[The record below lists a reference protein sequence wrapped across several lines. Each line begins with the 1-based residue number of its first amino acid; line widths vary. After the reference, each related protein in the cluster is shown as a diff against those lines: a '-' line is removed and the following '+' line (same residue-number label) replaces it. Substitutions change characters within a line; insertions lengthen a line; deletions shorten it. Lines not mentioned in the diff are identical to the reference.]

1 MLNNRQRGF
10 RKMIKSTENKEEQ
23 HHDIYSY
30 RDKRFTNEKPRKRK
44 KQILQIGGALGMI
57 LLLWNVFA
65 FSSYFAPNGAAGL
78 LSKEELE
85 VHQYIEKSS
94 QVEMELSSSISL
106 LVSLYNDNLLNLEQ
120 IEEVRLQLLEL
131 QQKMETTDERFIAMH
146 AYTDEQFN
154 LAYQITNV
162 LKLGSSEATDRE
174 LAYIIEQQNKL
185 LERRDEVLLK
195 LLANEGIAFEQ
206 LEDGSISYEY
216 GL

>member
-10 RKMIKSTENKEEQ
+10 RKMVKSTKNQEEQ

-154 LAYQITNV
+154 LAYQIANV
-162 LKLGSSEATDRE
+162 LKLGSAEATDRE

-195 LLANEGIAFEQ
+195 LLTNEGIAFEQ

>member
-1 MLNNRQRGF
+1 MLNNQQREF
-10 RKMIKSTENKEEQ
+10 RKKIKSAENKKEQ

-30 RDKRFTNEKPRKRK
+30 RDQRFTNEKPRKRK
-44 KQILQIGGALGMI
+44 KQILQVGGAFGMI

-65 FSSYFAPNGAAGL
+65 FSTYFAPNGEAGL

-85 VHQYIEKSS
+85 VHQYIEKNS
-94 QVEMELSSSISL
+94 QVEMELAGSISM
-106 LVSLYNDNLLNLEQ
+106 LVSLYNDNLLSSDQ

-154 LAYQITNV
+154 LAYQMANV
-162 LKLGSSEATDRE
+162 LKLGNSEATNRE

-195 LLANEGIAFEQ
+195 LLANEGMTFEQ